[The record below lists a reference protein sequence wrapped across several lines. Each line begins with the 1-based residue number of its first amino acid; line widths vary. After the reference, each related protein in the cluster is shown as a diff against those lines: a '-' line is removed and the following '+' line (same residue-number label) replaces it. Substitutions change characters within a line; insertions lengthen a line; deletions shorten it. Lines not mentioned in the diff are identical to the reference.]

1 MVIMNC
7 QFQHI
12 QSLYTPIQI
21 IQTETSHPM
30 SRCHALEH
38 TFNIIQPC
46 KAVAWL
52 NALPALMELLRSSG
66 ASATE
71 IAQVSPHE
79 DPRILVADEQ
89 TICVV
94 MGPVWVERGRK
105 LHTHTDTHAC
115 VYINNYIYI
124 YIIRIKVC
132 ACGIHISNN
141 DHILRIEC
149 LHFTKFYRMSYQ
161 VAVACSHCGLG
172 LNWYGLW
179 ELDMFLP
186 AAGKGW
192 SAV

>member
-1 MVIMNC
+1 
-7 QFQHI
+7 
-12 QSLYTPIQI
+12 
-21 IQTETSHPM
+21 M

-38 TFNIIQPC
+38 TFNIIQSC
-46 KAVAWL
+46 KAVAWV

-94 MGPVWVERGRK
+94 MGPVWLERGRK
-105 LHTHTDTHAC
+105 LHTHTQTRTRVC
-115 VYINNYIYI
+115 IYI
-124 YIIRIKVC
+124 YILNTHQSVC
-132 ACGIHISNN
+132 VWYTYQIYN

-179 ELDMFLP
+179 ELDIFLP

-192 SAV
+192 SAL